1 MVIPR
6 IKENARP
13 FLVTKF
19 LEEKDNEQITVSNL
33 VEKMEEC
40 LSDTNS
46 EAYRRQHMKT
56 KHPEYF
62 GDKIVIT
69 DINGKPNVVTF

>member
-40 LSDTNS
+40 LSD
-46 EAYRRQHMKT
+46 K
-56 KHPEYF
+56 
-62 GDKIVIT
+62 
-69 DINGKPNVVTF
+69 